1 MFDIIIKNGT
11 IIDGSGKPMFLGD
24 VGIKEEKIRE
34 IGNLNHEKAHVE
46 IDAKDQ
52 YVCPGFVDINN
63 HSDTYWRIF
72 SDPELE
78 SLLYQGITTIIGGNC
93 GSSLAPLVN
102 RDIIQ
107 TIQKWTDIKTVN
119 LNWLSMKE
127 FLKEVERKRLS
138 VNFGTL
144 VGHATLRRGLLRD
157 EVRDVSPRELK
168 TMKEM
173 LKRAMKEGAFGFS
186 TGLIYTHE
194 KSATAQEI
202 TELVKIAKDF
212 GGVYTTHVRG
222 ETHELLEAV
231 AEAID
236 VAKKTGANLQIS
248 HLKAIGENNWPLMEQ
263 ALNMIATAR
272 TDNMNVNFDVYPYTH
287 TGSVLYTLLPDWVAE
302 GGKKLMIRRLKD
314 PETKAKVIEEMKK
327 DKFDYS
333 KITISISPL
342 NKTLTKQRITDIA
355 ASAEKSVEETII
367 DILVASEGR
376 VITMI
381 HGLSEENVIK
391 AIRNPFSIVST
402 NGAGYNLNHQKT
414 GENIHPRSFGSFP
427 RVMGRYIRQRDIISW
442 EEVINKI
449 SGRPASKFGIKK
461 RGILKEGNYADVA
474 VLNPKE
480 IIDLASYENP
490 YQYSKGVNWVIVN
503 GKVAIEN
510 GTYNGSRNGEVI
522 RKETNPLFKPLF

>member
-1 MFDIIIKNGT
+1 MLDVLIKNGT
-11 IIDGSGKPMFLGD
+11 IIDGTGKPMFLGD

-34 IGNLNHEKAHVE
+34 IGQLNHERAHIE

-52 YVCPGFVDINN
+52 YVCPGFVDVNN

-107 TIQKWTDIKTVN
+107 TIQKWTDINTVN
-119 LNWLSMKE
+119 LNWLSMGE
-127 FLKEVERKRLS
+127 FLKEIEKRKLA

-157 EVRDVSPRELK
+157 EVRDVDVHELK

-173 LKRAMKEGAFGFS
+173 LKRAMKEGAFGIS
-186 TGLIYTHE
+186 TGLVYTHA

-202 TELVKIAKDF
+202 TELVKVVKEYN
-212 GGVYTTHVRG
+212 GVYTTHVRG

-248 HLKAIGENNWPLMEQ
+248 HLKAIGENNWPLMDQ
-263 ALNMIATAR
+263 AVNMIETAR

-287 TGSVLYTLLPDWVAE
+287 TGSVLYILLPDWVAE
-302 GGKKLMIRRLKD
+302 GGKKLMLSRLKD
-314 PETKAKVIEEMKK
+314 PETRAKVIEEMKNEN
-327 DKFDYS
+327 FDYS

-342 NKTLTKQRITDIA
+342 NKTLTNRRITDIA
-355 ASAEKSVEETII
+355 KLQEKSVEETII

-376 VITMI
+376 VIAMI
-381 HGLSEENVIK
+381 HGLSENNVIK
-391 AIRNPFSIVST
+391 AIRNPFSIIST
-402 NGAGYNLNHQKT
+402 NGAGYNLEHKET
-414 GENIHPRSFGSFP
+414 SELVHPRNFGSFP
-427 RVMGRYIRQRDIISW
+427 RVLGQYVREKDILSW
-442 EEVINKI
+442 EEAVNKI
-449 SGRPASKFGIKK
+449 SGRPAEKFGIKK
-461 RGILKEGNYADVA
+461 RGSLKIGNYADVT
-474 VLNPKE
+474 
-480 IIDLASYENP
+480 IIDPKTIADLATYENP
-490 YQYSKGVNWVIVN
+490 YQYAKGVNWVVVN
-503 GKVAIEN
+503 GKVAMEN
-510 GTYNGSRNGEVI
+510 GKFNGNRNGEVI
-522 RKETNPLFKPLF
+522 RKEINPLFKPLF